1 MIKTARLAPPNS
13 LIIIEDSFG
22 GEIPSSLNN
31 GLLSFTASAIA
42 IGCKCEFDGETNIK
56 VMESSGNIAHPV
68 VFDGK
73 LKTPSKRLSIRTVL
87 GESILEAQVPSE
99 ESTVKISAN
108 DLLEPDEIFI
118 ILLTG

>member
-13 LIIIEDSFG
+13 LIIIEDSSG

-31 GLLSFTASAIA
+31 VLLSFTDSAIA
-42 IGCKCEFDGETNIK
+42 IGCKCEFDGEINITIL
-56 VMESSGNIAHPV
+56 EAGENIEHPV

-73 LKTPSKRLSIRTVL
+73 LKTPSGKICIRTVL
-87 GESILEAQVPSE
+87 GESILEAPVPAE
-99 ESTVKISAN
+99 ECSIKIAVH

-118 ILLTG
+118 TL